1 MVLINLNLLRADT
14 HKYKV
19 LIEQTLEEQWDW
31 NFNSLTVGQIA
42 T

>member
-1 MVLINLNLLRADT
+1 MLLINLNLLRADT

-19 LIEQTLEEQWDW
+19 LIEQSLEEQWDW